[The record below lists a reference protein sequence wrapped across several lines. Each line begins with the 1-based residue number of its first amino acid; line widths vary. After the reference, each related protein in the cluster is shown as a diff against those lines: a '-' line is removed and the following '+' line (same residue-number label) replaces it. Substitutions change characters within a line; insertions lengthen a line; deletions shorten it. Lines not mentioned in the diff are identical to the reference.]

1 VQDETKLMLK
11 TPHWLPPAML
21 TVGGTILLGIGV
33 FGLVSP
39 QGILA
44 PVGIH
49 LDGASALNEIRA
61 SYGGMHVGVAG
72 VILWGAAVP
81 AMRRWAL
88 LLMAAFM
95 AGLAGGRLVGI
106 AVDGFPGLFVCQ
118 LLVIEAVL
126 AVAAAW
132 ASKAA

>member
-1 VQDETKLMLK
+1 MA
-11 TPHWLPPAML
+11 TPHWLPRTVLA
-21 TVGGTILLGIGV
+21 VGGIILLGIGV
-33 FGLVSP
+33 SSLISP

-49 LDGASALNEIRA
+49 LSTPSALNEIRA
-61 SYGGMHVGVAG
+61 SYGGMHIGVAG
-72 VILWGAAVP
+72 VILSGAAVS

-88 LLMAAFM
+88 LLLATFM
-95 AGLAGGRLVGI
+95 AGLAGGRLVSI

-126 AVAAAW
+126 AALAAW
-132 ASKAA
+132 ALRNNRGHG